1 MEEAKREKEAKL
13 VRARVVAKDI
23 DAAISSVYRAA
34 KTGKIPSYNVGPKK
48 GGVRFDLEEVREAL
62 RRPVN
67 AQKDAVK

>member
-34 KTGKIPSYNVGPKK
+34 KTGKIPSYNVGPKQ

-67 AQKDAVK
+67 GQKDAVK